1 MGAFAEDNA
10 SKYQFIRSDGLTSP
24 STRGTN
30 LQQANHG
37 TGCSKLAINLALLY
51 IMDCANP
58 EEAGELVDASSIV
71 RDGVLEFEIA
81 RVNHFPRF
89 A

>member
-1 MGAFAEDNA
+1 LIKSGVIAHWVFKVGDHPGVAF
-10 SKYQFIRSDGLTSP
+10 
-24 STRGTN
+24 
-30 LQQANHG
+30 
-37 TGCSKLAINLALLY
+37 

-58 EEAGELVDASSIV
+58 EEARELVDASSIV